1 VRVVR
6 GRLAAVSVRAA
17 LTAGIW
23 VGFVLGVVVG
33 SFIGVLIV
41 WLAGTILDWQRDLG
55 FTLGVARALLPLG
68 DQIGA
73 LRWISVSW
81 WAVIPLSAL
90 VIGIVAAAMFGFA
103 AALLAAAYNRTPRHA
118 GVLVEL
124 PDEERPL
131 TSVDPS

>member
-17 LTAGIW
+17 FSAGMW
-23 VGFVLGVVVG
+23 VGFVLGVVAG

-81 WAVIPLSAL
+81 WAVIPVSAL
-90 VIGIVAAAMFGFA
+90 VVGLVVAVMFGFA

-124 PDEERPL
+124 PEEDE
-131 TSVDPS
+131 TAAG

>member
-1 VRVVR
+1 M
-6 GRLAAVSVRAA
+6 
-17 LTAGIW
+17 W
-23 VGFVLGVVVG
+23 VGFVLGVVTG

-81 WAVIPLSAL
+81 WAVIPVSGL
-90 VIGIVAAAMFGFA
+90 VVGVIVAVMFGFA

-124 PDEERPL
+124 PEEEEPL
-131 TSVDPS
+131 GATALARGPASDR

>member
-90 VIGIVAAAMFGFA
+90 VIGIVGAAMFGFA

-131 TSVDPS
+131 TSMDPS

>member
-1 VRVVR
+1 MRVVR

-17 LTAGIW
+17 FRAGMW
-23 VGFVLGVVVG
+23 VGFVLGVVTG
-33 SFIGVLIV
+33 SFIGALIV
-41 WLAGTILDWQRDLG
+41 WLAGTILDWQRDLS
-55 FTLGVARALLPLG
+55 FSLGVARALLPLG

-90 VIGIVAAAMFGFA
+90 VMGIVVAMMFGFA

-124 PDEERPL
+124 PDGD
-131 TSVDPS
+131 TDT

>member
-1 VRVVR
+1 MRVVR

-17 LTAGIW
+17 FRAGMW
-23 VGFVLGVVVG
+23 VGFVLGVVTG
-33 SFIGVLIV
+33 SFIGALIV
-41 WLAGTILDWQRDLG
+41 WLAGTILDWQRDLS
-55 FTLGVARALLPLG
+55 FSLGVARALLPLG

-90 VIGIVAAAMFGFA
+90 VMGIVVAVMFGFA

-124 PDEERPL
+124 PDGD
-131 TSVDPS
+131 TDT

>member
-1 VRVVR
+1 MRVVR
-6 GRLAAVSVRAA
+6 GRLAAVLVRAA
-17 LTAGIW
+17 LSAGMW

-81 WAVIPLSAL
+81 WAVIPVSA
-90 VIGIVAAAMFGFA
+90 IVTGAVVAVMFGFA

-124 PDEERPL
+124 PDEE
-131 TSVDPS
+131 TD